1 MAGVESTI
9 LDPRASWADGAA
21 YDETAAT
28 LVKAFVDNFAQF
40 EEHVDEAVRAAAPQR
55 QAVAA

>member
-1 MAGVESTI
+1 MQTREI
-9 LDPRASWADGAA
+9 LDRLIAFPSVFTAEA

-40 EEHVDEAVRAAAPQR
+40 EDHVDDGVRGAALT
-55 QAVAA
+55 AA